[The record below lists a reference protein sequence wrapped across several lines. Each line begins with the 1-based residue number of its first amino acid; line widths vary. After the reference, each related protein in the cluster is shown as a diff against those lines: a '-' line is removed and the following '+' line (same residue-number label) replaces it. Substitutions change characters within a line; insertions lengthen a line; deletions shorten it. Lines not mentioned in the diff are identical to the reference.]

1 MEDVLGGGVCFVVVY
16 SDCVMCCDAV
26 NIVWLNRNVLR
37 SRMFSV
43 SLTGGSMVCMVIIV
57 CYLYNL
63 GTWAVKKKLLT
74 VVVNKYIT
82 FECTFKLWF
91 NHKSSV
97 SN

>member
-1 MEDVLGGGVCFVVVY
+1 MHLVCVFICSRRIGWMTFWGGGVCFVVVY

-43 SLTGGSMVCMVIIV
+43 SLTGGSMVCIVIIV

-63 GTWAVKKKLLT
+63 GTWAVK
-74 VVVNKYIT
+74 IRII
-82 FECTFKLWF
+82 
-91 NHKSSV
+91 HIKSF
-97 SN
+97 